1 MTKGRGDRT
10 RPPLSPD
17 SRLGRK
23 LESGCASGHGWNRG
37 ARQAPTLRFS
47 VAGNIVLLQQ
57 KFLWNETGPSPPYGG
72 AGRPAAPSCG
82 RAADG
87 FSDMQVEPRAAG
99 LGPVTGHIPGGR
111 AFPAPPTPPGVWA
124 AARGEGCR
132 RLWRTSVCV
141 DESVLSLQCPS
152 RGSPGRQGQEGS
164 GGQPCDLGHVL
175 WMAVAASWWEGS
187 LGTTR
192 SPVISPGPADDFGLS
207 KPSTSPAPPKP
218 GGASQP

>member
-37 ARQAPTLRFS
+37 ARRAPTLRFS

-99 LGPVTGHIPGGR
+99 LGPVTGHIRGAGPSPHHRPLPACGRLLGARAAVGFGGHR
-111 AFPAPPTPPGVWA
+111 SVWM
-124 AARGEGCR
+124 
-132 RLWRTSVCV
+132 S
-141 DESVLSLQCPS
+141 LS
-152 RGSPGRQGQEGS
+152 
-164 GGQPCDLGHVL
+164 
-175 WMAVAASWWEGS
+175 
-187 LGTTR
+187 
-192 SPVISPGPADDFGLS
+192 
-207 KPSTSPAPPKP
+207 
-218 GGASQP
+218 